1 MRPDFAFTCTR
12 TSARRIHSNRVRV
25 QSMTED
31 ANEDRCEDEY
41 EYENEYE
48 YEYGGGGDRTVIYGW
63 ILPSDR
69 EASFGNGAI
78 FLASQRLSATDRMG
92 LANR

>member
-1 MRPDFAFTCTR
+1 MLPDFAFTCPR
-12 TSARRIHSNRVRV
+12 TSARRIHANRVRV

-41 EYENEYE
+41 EYE

-69 EASFGNGAI
+69 EASFGNAAI

>member
-1 MRPDFAFTCTR
+1 
-12 TSARRIHSNRVRV
+12 
-25 QSMTED
+25 MTED

-63 ILPSDR
+63 ILLSDR
-69 EASFGNGAI
+69 
-78 FLASQRLSATDRMG
+78 
-92 LANR
+92 